1 MCIMLASLSPGH
13 AQGELV
19 EGFTEPYRQIDVSA
33 GSESGLI
40 MSVKVKEGQHVRTG
54 ELIAELDTDV
64 LVATLNVA
72 RERSVLTGRLDG
84 ARAEL
89 ELRRHRLTKLQELLR
104 QGHATEGELER
115 AQTDLAVAKANLVLA
130 EEERRLAALECKRIE
145 TQIERRHVR
154 SPIDGVVT
162 QIHREIGE
170 AVLINDPR
178 LVTLVQLNPLRV
190 KFSLS
195 VQQAGQ
201 IAEKQVLG
209 LLLTDLDQP
218 LEGTVEVI
226 SPVLDAKSG
235 TVQVTCVIDNRNN
248 QYRSGMR
255 CVLKLS
261 DATSPLSVSSQRL
274 QSRR

>member
-1 MCIMLASLSPGH
+1 MMLGWLTPGQ

-40 MSVKVKEGQHVRTG
+40 MSVKVKEGQQVRVG

-72 RERSVLTGRLDG
+72 RERSILTGRLDG

-89 ELRRHRLTKLQELLR
+89 ELRRHRLTKLRELLQ

-115 AQTDLAVAKANLVLA
+115 AQTDVAVAKANLVLA
-130 EEERRLAALECKRIE
+130 VEERRLAALESKRIE
-145 TQIERRHVR
+145 PQIERRHVR
-154 SPIDGVVT
+154 SPFDGIVT
-162 QIHREIGE
+162 QVHREIGE

-226 SPVLDAKSG
+226 APVLDAKSG

-261 DATSPLSVSSQRL
+261 DAKSPLSVSSERL